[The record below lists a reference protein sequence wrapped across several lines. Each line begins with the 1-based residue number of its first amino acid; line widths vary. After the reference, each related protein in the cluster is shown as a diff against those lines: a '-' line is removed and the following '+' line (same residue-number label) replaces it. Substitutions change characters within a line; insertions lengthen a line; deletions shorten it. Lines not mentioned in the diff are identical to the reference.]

1 MFDFMAQAQSA
12 HQIHQQVFDDQ
23 RLLDEQNQ
31 QLHNHHH
38 NFNNH
43 NNAPS
48 EQHVDNAAYIE
59 GLRKKVA
66 AAKENIAAEEAAFD
80 KAWEAR
86 RREIADF
93 DINDF
98 SSFK

>member
-12 HQIHQQVFDDQ
+12 HQMHQQVFDEQ
-23 RLLDEQNQ
+23 NRINEQNQ
-31 QLHNHHH
+31 QLHNHHR

-48 EQHVDNAAYIE
+48 EQHVANAAYIE

-66 AAKENIAAEEAAFD
+66 DAKVNIAAEEAAFD
-80 KAWEAR
+80 KEWEAR
-86 RREIADF
+86 RREIQNF

-98 SSFK
+98 SSF